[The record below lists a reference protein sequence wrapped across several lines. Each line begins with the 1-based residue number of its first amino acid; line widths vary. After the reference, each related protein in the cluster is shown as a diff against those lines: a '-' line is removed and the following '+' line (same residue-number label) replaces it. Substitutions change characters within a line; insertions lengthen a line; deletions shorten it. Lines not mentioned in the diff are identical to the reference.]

1 MIDQNDHYGHIPLV
15 RLLEAGTLDHT
26 DAKNVENLPE
36 YAVYVLS
43 TAGITYVLLELHC
56 MLPHCNRETSDV
68 LFRTTRKGSH
78 HSPKEDNLARSIS
91 EGTQKVEPAPM
102 DRGGR
107 Q

>member
-1 MIDQNDHYGHIPLV
+1 MPKRPVV

-43 TAGITYVLLELHC
+43 TAGITYIALELHC
-56 MLPHCNRETSDV
+56 VLPNCNRETSDV

-78 HSPKEDNLARSIS
+78 HSPKEDNLARRIS
-91 EGTQKVEPAPM
+91 EGTQKVEPPPM

>member
-1 MIDQNDHYGHIPLV
+1 MPKRPVV

-43 TAGITYVLLELHC
+43 TAGITYIALELHC
-56 MLPHCNRETSDV
+56 ILPNCNRETSDV

-78 HSPKEDNLARSIS
+78 HSPKEDNLARRIS
-91 EGTQKVEPAPM
+91 EGTQKVEPPHGQKGAQ
-102 DRGGR
+102 DRR
-107 Q
+107 SD